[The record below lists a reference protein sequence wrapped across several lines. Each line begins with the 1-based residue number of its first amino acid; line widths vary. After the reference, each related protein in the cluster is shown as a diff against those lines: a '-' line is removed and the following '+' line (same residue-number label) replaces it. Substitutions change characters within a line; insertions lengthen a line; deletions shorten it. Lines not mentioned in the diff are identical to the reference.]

1 VTENRR
7 RRHPS
12 VADVRECSASP
23 LPLVE
28 LVLLLLPLE
37 FTSKNKTQGNSVCY
51 FSEYSVINLMKSP
64 VKFDT
69 FCRH

>member
-23 LPLVE
+23 LPPVE

-37 FTSKNKTQGNSVCY
+37 FTSENKTQGNSVCY

-69 FCRH
+69 FCRN